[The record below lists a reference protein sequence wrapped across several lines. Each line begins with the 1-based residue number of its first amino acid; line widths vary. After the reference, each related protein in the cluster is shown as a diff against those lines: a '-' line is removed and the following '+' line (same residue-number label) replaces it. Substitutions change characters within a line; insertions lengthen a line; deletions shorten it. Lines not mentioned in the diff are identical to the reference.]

1 MAQKS
6 TYYKDSLPDLM
17 AKYKIVKD
25 QCLLIISQDI
35 DEDISDDKLYN
46 VLKSKRMASEDYK
59 YYAKEIE
66 NLENEMNNVHV
77 KEEKKPSGAES
88 FTVEK

>member
-1 MAQKS
+1 MGKKS
-6 TYYKDSLPDLM
+6 TYYKDSIPALIE
-17 AKYKIVKD
+17 KYKIVIK
-25 QCLLIISQDI
+25 QCLDIISQSI
-35 DEDISDDKLYN
+35 DENITDDKLHN

-66 NLENEMNNVHV
+66 TLENEINNIYI
-77 KEEKKPSGAES
+77 EEKIEPKGAEK